1 MSSIVAL
8 PPSGVG
14 GATGT
19 SQAKAALT
27 GVASNAKTS
36 VAGLIFILYFL
47 FGQPNAGVVDI
58 NTASVSCFTEYSVTL
73 EKSVIPMN
81 AQ

>member
-1 MSSIVAL
+1 
-8 PPSGVG
+8 
-14 GATGT
+14 
-19 SQAKAALT
+19 
-27 GVASNAKTS
+27 VASNAKTS